1 MPNNTNLFSRIA
13 YHSVYVLLC
22 LLLAALLLVVPGDF
36 VRQVLLSNN
45 QYINLILT
53 AIVFVLTVLIVL
65 FVYALRLYV
74 TRTVLASIP
83 KTWIPI
89 EKGDVTKEVRK
100 MITNSLGRSA
110 AIARGARPKVITPAS
125 RPTSLENAAGDN
137 GAVDSNAKEQ
147 RKSLQLF
154 RPKPTAT
161 AEEQMGIAFPPLR
174 PVWGEIEHD
183 GWGSP
188 SSPDLP
194 NLQYSTVLSELPN
207 LIEAKAVSQAPPD
220 PASHTDPPT
229 LDADAVALLQRSHTM
244 TMRDYVMNLISLG
257 VLPSSQNAFEFLDSY
272 ERARFSTRSLSETH
286 FRQLMHLFA
295 ELLRAMQPLDAASIY
310 ESHDPD
316 DGYSESDG
324 HIDDDAP
331 RDTTPTTP
339 ARSNSSSLSLSG
351 SSTRS
356 RARRPTLPARNS
368 STRTWHQYRTA
379 PTTPRSK
386 GASGGRGLSHSPSTN
401 SGTSSFAQTRRPYY
415 PTSQS
420 SSSSLRST
428 SQASS
433 VIRLATR
440 EDRGDLPYV
449 LRVGEAY

>member
-1 MPNNTNLFSRIA
+1 MTTNSNLVFRIA
-13 YHSVYVLLC
+13 YNSIYVLLC

-36 VRQVLLSNN
+36 IRQVLFASN
-45 QYINLILT
+45 QYINLIVL
-53 AIVFVLTVLIVL
+53 AIVLVITVLIIS

-83 KTWIPI
+83 KTWIPT
-89 EKGDVTKEVRK
+89 EKGDVPKEVRK
-100 MITNSLGRSA
+100 MIATDLSRSA
-110 AIARGARPKVITPAS
+110 AIAWGAYPKVIAPPTRAAS
-125 RPTSLENAAGDN
+125 LGDRAEEVMAEGN
-137 GAVDSNAKEQ
+137 VKEE

-154 RPKPTAT
+154 RSKPPTT
-161 AEEQMGIAFPPLR
+161 VEEKMGISLPSLR
-174 PVWGEIEHD
+174 PVWGEVEHD

-220 PASHTDPPT
+220 PASVAVPPT
-229 LDADAVALLQRSHTM
+229 LDAEAVALLQRSPIM
-244 TMRDYVMNLISLG
+244 TMRDYVVHLIGVG
-257 VLPSSQNAFEFLDSY
+257 VLPSSQDAFGFVDNY
-272 ERARFSTRSLSETH
+272 ERARFSTRPLPNAH

-295 ELLRAMQPLDAASIY
+295 ELLRSMRPLNSGSPY
-310 ESHDPD
+310 GSQGTD

-331 RDTTPTTP
+331 HTTPTTP
-339 ARSNSSSLSLSG
+339 ARSNSSSFSLRSG

-356 RARRPTLPARNS
+356 RARKPNLAARNS
-368 STRTWHQYRTA
+368 SAHTWHQYRTA

-386 GASGGRGLSHSPSTN
+386 VGGKGLSHTSSSN
-401 SGTSSFAQTRRPYY
+401 SGSSFAQTRRIYAASH
-415 PTSQS
+415 T
-420 SSSSLRST
+420 SSSSLRSA
-428 SQASS
+428 SQAS

-449 LRVGEAY
+449 LRIGEAY